1 MKALFVR
8 CGGNNLVA
16 LDDAQAFSSFH
27 DIHVPNVVN
36 EESLGFFNDSFVLGP
51 QVDGALILSNIWG

>member
-1 MKALFVR
+1 MKALFER

-16 LDDAQAFSSFH
+16 LDDAQAFSSFL

-36 EESLGFFNDSFVLGP
+36 NDSLGLFNDSFVIGP
-51 QVDGALILSNIWG
+51 QVDGA